1 MINMKES
8 ERGRGGFSYKM
19 VSGTHIGVCSLFTI
33 SVLTFV
39 KVSWCDSYVSHQGAL
54 AVE

>member
-19 VSGTHIGVCSLFTI
+19 VSSTHIGICLLFTI
-33 SVLTFV
+33 SVLTIV
-39 KVSWCDSYVSHQGAL
+39 EVSWCDSYVSHQGAL